1 MSTDNTQEQEKTHKL
16 IDALNNGETGAVAKI
31 LEFLNTGLGSNPIRV
46 LLGEALGKKGDPR
59 LRNPNDEDYW
69 AKIDLLFGRVAVGKY
84 MVTTQEWRLFVQ
96 SPNYHSN
103 EYWSEKGIEWRDSD
117 RPSWLDLA
125 KSEAV
130 ASLIIPN
137 QPVVGVS
144 WFEAQ
149 AYANFHNARLLEF
162 SERVDLVRGSEKRH
176 YPWGSPFGR
185 GNANTK
191 EESISKPS
199 AVGIFLSDQIPQGV
213 FDLAGNVAEWT
224 ANIEDNRAVIHPGS
238 WFRGAMASWPKASE
252 ILSAAARAMKHKDQT
267 QGSDHYDSEPHRAT
281 FPLQPPTLCA

>member
-1 MSTDNTQEQEKTHKL
+1 MSQDTEKPQQEETTHPL
-16 IDALNNGETGAVAKI
+16 IEALNSGETGAVAKI
-31 LEFLNTGLGSNPIRV
+31 LDFLKTGIGTNRTRV
-46 LLGEALGKKGDPR
+46 LLAEALGNKGDPR
-59 LRNPNDEDYW
+59 LRVPSDDDYW
-69 AKIDLLFGRVAVGKY
+69 AKVDLLFGQVAVGKY
-84 MVTTQEWRLFVQ
+84 MVTTQEWRSFVE
-96 SPNYHSN
+96 SPNYHHN
-103 EYWSEKGIEWRDSD
+103 EYWSEKGIEWRDSE

-144 WFEAQ
+144 WFEAE

-162 SERVDLVRGSEKRH
+162 SERVDLVRGKEKRH

-191 EESISKPS
+191 EESILKPA
-199 AVGIFLSDQIPQGV
+199 AVGIFLKDQIPEGV

-252 ILSAAARAMKHKDQT
+252 ILSAAARLDCLGFRIARDL
-267 QGSDHYDSEPHRAT
+267 D
-281 FPLQPPTLCA
+281 